1 MVSICASSGWS
12 GGGKRAAGAIYSAM
26 FEAALGGVGVVGPV
40 ALHPLQIGQAR
51 AIDELVDHAGR
62 HEVGEGAVGHINGAT
77 PHAKRGSDSRETLG
91 LVGMSKHR

>member
-26 FEAALGGVGVVGPV
+26 FEAALGGVSVVGPV
-40 ALHPLQIGQAR
+40 ALHPLWVCQAR

-62 HEVGEGAVGHINGAT
+62 HGLGE
-77 PHAKRGSDSRETLG
+77 DLG
-91 LVGMSKHR
+91 GQ